1 VGFDHDFD
9 LGLITQVS
17 TWSMGSLGLVG
28 EILEVRAHVDHDLTI
43 VCRVDRQL
51 GLLKIWGVTTALG
64 EVPYEVPE

>member
-1 VGFDHDFD
+1 
-9 LGLITQVS
+9 
-17 TWSMGSLGLVG
+17 LVG